1 MPLVC
6 CISNAHPNLSY
17 YCPVQGIVIILSFK
31 GKIPIGKKKK
41 KRNNAAVNSFSERK
55 AFRSNR
61 RENMEMFELHSFLLH
76 YLVAAVCQNC

>member
-41 KRNNAAVNSFSERK
+41 KEI
-55 AFRSNR
+55 
-61 RENMEMFELHSFLLH
+61 ML
-76 YLVAAVCQNC
+76 Q